1 MIAKQV
7 QGANFGK
14 VLNYVHHKSEA
25 RLIGSNMVGKDPES
39 LADEFRIASDLRKQV
54 TKCVYHA
61 SLSVSSSEEL
71 SDRRWV
77 EISRAYLEGMKFTGN
92 QYAIYR
98 HTDTEHDHIH
108 IVANRIN
115 ITDGSVVSDSW
126 QYRRAE
132 VLVRQLEEQ
141 FQLSPTPCSWNKRK
155 RSLTTGEIRKER
167 RTGEI
172 NTRSQ
177 LQALIQ
183 QALNDSFSLNEFI
196 ERLTAQNISVRLRK
210 SDEGKIEGISYGL
223 NGVAFQGRQ
232 LGQDYSWCRLEA
244 AFDQKMTRQT
254 EIVGSVS
261 DESPEEVK
269 RVDIKATIV
278 PDNTE
283 KPLNNELDRQK
294 MQLRDRYIN
303 LATQV
308 RNFSQFRDRENKDI
322 DIGVTLLSL
331 KVGDTIQEAQMILT
345 QSDTVRQWHQE
356 FSRDDFLKVAK
367 PYIQQIASQA
377 VDLFQ
382 QHSLKDKSVSL

>member
-25 RLIGSNMVGKDPES
+25 KLIGSNMVGQDPES
-39 LADEFRIASDLRKQV
+39 LADEFRIASDLRKRV
-54 TKCVYHA
+54 TKCVYHV
-61 SLSVSSSEEL
+61 SLSVSPSEEL
-71 SDRRWV
+71 SDRQWV
-77 EISRAYLEGMKFTGN
+77 NLARAYLEGMKFTGN

-108 IVANRIN
+108 IVANRIK

-141 FQLSPTPCSWNKRK
+141 FQLSPTPCSWDKRK
-155 RSLTTGEIRKER
+155 RSPTTGEIRKER

-177 LQALIQ
+177 LQMLIQ
-183 QALNDSFSLNEFI
+183 QALNESLFLNEFI
-196 ERLTAQNISVRLRK
+196 EHLTAQNISVRLRK
-210 SDEGKIEGISYGL
+210 SDEGEIEGISYGL

-232 LGQDYSWCRLEA
+232 LGKDYSWTSLKA
-244 AFDQKMTRQT
+244 TFALKMTHQT
-254 EIVGSVS
+254 EIVRNVP
-261 DESPEEVK
+261 DESQEEGIE
-269 RVDIKATIV
+269 VDTKVALMQ
-278 PDNTE
+278 DNPQ
-283 KPLNNELDRQK
+283 KVRNDELERQK
-294 MQLRDRYIN
+294 MQLRDKYNN

-308 RNFSQFRDRENKDI
+308 RNFPQFCNRENKDI

-331 KVGDTIQEAQMILT
+331 KSGDTLEESKMLLT
-345 QSDTVRQWHQE
+345 QSDTVKQWHQE
-356 FSRDDFLKVAK
+356 FSRDDFLKLAK
-367 PYIQQIASQA
+367 SYIQQIASQA
-377 VDLFQ
+377 VELLQ
-382 QHSLKDKSVSL
+382 KHSLKEKSVSL

>member
-183 QALNDSFSLNEFI
+183 QALNDSFSLDEFI

-261 DESPEEVK
+261 NKSPEEVK

-308 RNFSQFRDRENKDI
+308 RNFPQFRDRENKDI

-356 FSRDDFLKVAK
+356 FSRDDFLKLAK

-377 VDLFQ
+377 VKLLQ
-382 QHSLKDKSVSL
+382 KHSLKDKSVSL